1 MNILAD
7 KFAARLFRFKPFGKG
22 ADDPLSTLKSAT
34 RWAESL
40 PTGDTLKSQHAV
52 LTEVKRFN
60 EDLTQL
66 TKNRLSVLMLM
77 DEKSTTL
84 QDTMVRQYLRNPRMS
99 RAVESQSWHNIYAL
113 YWELARAYH
122 AFILDFA
129 YSAGKSPNESLIPL
143 ITLRAIH
150 IFGLLLKWRAIRYLQ
165 SGEKIW
171 LRLHNLYRIAENEGF
186 HQRKQKAYPED
197 NFESSCESAYLHI
210 LMLNLANSGTLY
222 PRQIDLV
229 DSWLENWHETMTLDR
244 QVNSSIHNFAID
256 LSADHGPRRVRNT
269 PDEKPMRF
277 WSTAALLEQLK
288 NIQFAIREGTSTA
301 QLGLTDNVRT
311 AESIELLEHLQR
323 QWSPLSSREQRRHPR
338 EPTKHIMDLTH
349 GLGNIISQIK
359 SVTSRAKRDNPYC
372 ISMPY
377 AEEDDVSVYGFIT
390 ERTQKRTEMLN
401 SMPSVNSPD
410 VERWVMHDES
420 KNGYGSVVETRD
432 KDWLRVGTLVATKPH
447 TARNWRIGVIRRLSR
462 LSDESSSVGIEAL
475 SSSPRIV
482 MLYRTDSSS
491 AYTVDGFDNSGAK
504 LPLVSLWL
512 EGDDGAATLIIDSAH
527 FQPGKV
533 FEVQGLAKK
542 MFVSLGYPIERS
554 EGWMRIKAEPVNGQ

>member
-1 MNILAD
+1 
-7 KFAARLFRFKPFGKG
+7 
-22 ADDPLSTLKSAT
+22 
-34 RWAESL
+34 
-40 PTGDTLKSQHAV
+40 
-52 LTEVKRFN
+52 
-60 EDLTQL
+60 
-66 TKNRLSVLMLM
+66 
-77 DEKSTTL
+77 
-84 QDTMVRQYLRNPRMS
+84 MVRQYLRNPRMS

-171 LRLHNLYRIAENEGF
+171 QRLHNLYRIAENEGF

-229 DSWLENWHETMTLDR
+229 DNWLENWHESTALDR
-244 QVNSSIHNFAID
+244 QVNPSIHNFAID
-256 LSADHGPRRVRNT
+256 LSADHGPRRVRN
-269 PDEKPMRF
+269 PAGEKPMRF
-277 WSTAALLEQLK
+277 WSTAALLAQLK

-301 QLGLTDNVRT
+301 ELGLTDNVRT
-311 AESIELLEHLQR
+311 TESIELLEHLQH
-323 QWSPLSSREQRRHPR
+323 QWSALSSREQRRHPR
-338 EPTKHIMDLTH
+338 ESTKQIMDLTH

-359 SVTSRAKRDNPYC
+359 CVTSRAKLDNPYC

-390 ERTQKRTEMLN
+390 ERTQQRTALIN
-401 SMPSVNSPD
+401 AMPSANSPD
-410 VERWVMHDES
+410 VERWVMQDES
-420 KNGYGSVVETRD
+420 ESGYGSIVETRD

-447 TARNWRIGVIRRLSR
+447 AERNWRLGVIRRLSR
-462 LSDESSSVGIEAL
+462 MSDESSSVGIEAL
-475 SSSPRIV
+475 SASPRIV
-482 MLYRTDSSS
+482 MLYQTASSA

-512 EGDDGAATLIIDSAH
+512 EADDGAATLIIDSAH

-542 MFVSLGYPIERS
+542 QFVSLGYPIERS
-554 EGWMRIKAEPVNGQ
+554 EGWMRIKAEPVNA